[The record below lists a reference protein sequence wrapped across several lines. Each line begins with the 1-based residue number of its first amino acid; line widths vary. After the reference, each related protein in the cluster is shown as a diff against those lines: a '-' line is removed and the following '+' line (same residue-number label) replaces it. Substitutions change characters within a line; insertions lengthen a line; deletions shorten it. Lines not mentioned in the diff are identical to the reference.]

1 MIMYR
6 VTTKQLLSFVIPLNK
21 IAMKSDN
28 KYIYIYCI
36 YNKIKRVTYIYIIYR
51 RVMTASV
58 SGSLFVKSLIV
69 IFEFH

>member
-28 KYIYIYCI
+28 KYIYIIYCI
-36 YNKIKRVTYIYIIYR
+36 YNKIKRVTYIYI
-51 RVMTASV
+51 
-58 SGSLFVKSLIV
+58 
-69 IFEFH
+69 